1 MRKRKVFR
9 QFRTVVRTPEKAA
22 GGISR
27 IPGPHYRRV
36 ISLALA
42 VIVAAVPAVL
52 ATQAEAASGGVLYVV
67 QGLPGQSVDV
77 QVDGKVVARGVAA
90 TKVIGPFSVPAG
102 QRRITAV
109 VGGKTLV
116 DRQVAVGAGSNQD
129 VVIHRPA
136 APTAAPVITS
146 YPNKLGAV
154 PKDKAA
160 VRVAHTAAV
169 GPADIRVNGKVLF
182 ANVANGESLDVVVP
196 AGTYTVEIVPAGAS
210 GPVVLG
216 PASLPL
222 KAGYLTRVF
231 AIGEPNSKT
240 MNVAVGTIRLPG
252 SGTGKPDVVDTG
264 TGGQAV
270 ALMQEQPSPR
280 PLVAL
285 ALLAGCAALMTVRKV
300 VRR

>member
-1 MRKRKVFR
+1 M
-9 QFRTVVRTPEKAA
+9 
-22 GGISR
+22 
-27 IPGPHYRRV
+27 
-36 ISLALA
+36 
-42 VIVAAVPAVL
+42 
-52 ATQAEAASGGVLYVV
+52 LYVV
-67 QGLPGQSVDV
+67 QGVPGQSVDV

-90 TKVIGPFSVPAG
+90 AKVVGPFSVPAG

-109 VGGKTLV
+109 ADGKTLV

-136 APTAAPVITS
+136 APTGTPVITS
-146 YPNKLGAV
+146 YPNKLSAV

-160 VRVAHTAAV
+160 LRVAHTAAV

-210 GPVVLG
+210 GPVILG
-216 PASLPL
+216 PAELTV

-231 AIGEPNSKT
+231 AVGEPNSKT
-240 MNVAVGTIRLPG
+240 MNVAIGTVWLPKSG
-252 SGTGKPDVVDTG
+252 SGKPGVVDTG
-264 TGGQAV
+264 TGGQAA
-270 ALMQEQPSPR
+270 ALMQQQPSSL

-285 ALLAGCAALMTVRKV
+285 ALLAGCALLVTVRKA